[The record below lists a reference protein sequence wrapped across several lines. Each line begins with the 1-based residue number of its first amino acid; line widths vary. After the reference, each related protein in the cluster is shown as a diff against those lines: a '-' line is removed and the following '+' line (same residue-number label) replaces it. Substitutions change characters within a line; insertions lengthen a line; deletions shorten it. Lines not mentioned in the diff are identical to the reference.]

1 MLIGIPKE
9 SLQGETR
16 VAATP
21 DTVGK
26 LLKLGFEVAVQ
37 SNAGALASFDDSA
50 YEKAGAKIG
59 NEKDVWAAD
68 IIFKL
73 NAPTDA
79 EIELMHEGQTLV
91 SFIRP
96 AQNKDLVDKLNA
108 KKVTVMAMD
117 MVPRISRA
125 QSLDALSSTANIS
138 GYRAVIEA
146 AHAFGRFF
154 TGQVTAAGKV
164 PPAKVM
170 VIGAGVA
177 GLAAI
182 GTAHS
187 LGAIVRAFDTR
198 LEVADQIRSMGGD
211 SAFEEAL
218 FLTRFGSSVTLIHRR
233 DSFRASQIMVD
244 RAKANP
250 TITLMTNTVVTSIT
264 GTSSPTQNTGAP
276 IAIPGLTLKRPAVAP
291 ASVSSIAVRNMVT
304 GEESTLDTNAVF
316 VAIGHTP
323 ATDFAAGVVDR
334 DDDGYVVV
342 QGASTVTSAPG
353 IFAAGDC
360 VDRTYRQAISAAGMG
375 CRAALDT
382 QAYLTD

>member
-1 MLIGIPKE
+1 MFHVKHNVIIIGSGPAGYTAAIYLGRAGLNPVMVTGALSPGGQLVNTTEVENFPGFPEGILGPDLMDRMKEQAKRFGTTYIADDVSSIEACESDSVKPTYRVTLSDDSQLEASSLII
-9 SLQGETR
+9 
-16 VAATP
+16 AT
-21 DTVGK
+21 GSSFR
-26 LLKLGFEVAVQ
+26 KLGVPGEQ
-37 SNAGALASFDDSA
+37 
-50 YEKAGAKIG
+50 
-59 NEKDVWAAD
+59 
-68 IIFKL
+68 
-73 NAPTDA
+73 
-79 EIELMHEGQTLV
+79 ELSGHGV
-91 SFIRP
+91 SYCATCDGFFFR
-96 AQNKDLVDKLNA
+96 NK
-108 KKVTVMAMD
+108 
-117 MVPRISRA
+117 P
-125 QSLDALSSTANIS
+125 
-138 GYRAVIEA
+138 
-146 AHAFGRFF
+146 
-154 TGQVTAAGKV
+154 
-164 PPAKVM
+164 
-170 VIGAGVA
+170 
-177 GLAAI
+177 
-182 GTAHS
+182 
-187 LGAIVRAFDTR
+187 IV
-198 LEVADQIRSMGGD
+198 VVGGGD

-276 IAIPGLTLKRPAVAP
+276 T
-291 ASVSSIAVRNMVT
+291 SVSSIAVRNVVT

-375 CRAALDT
+375 CRAALDA

>member
-1 MLIGIPKE
+1 MEQIYDLII
-9 SLQGETR
+9 L
-16 VAATP
+16 
-21 DTVGK
+21 
-26 LLKLGFEVAVQ
+26 
-37 SNAGALASFDDSA
+37 
-50 YEKAGAKIG
+50 
-59 NEKDVWAAD
+59 
-68 IIFKL
+68 
-73 NAPTDA
+73 
-79 EIELMHEGQTLV
+79 
-91 SFIRP
+91 
-96 AQNKDLVDKLNA
+96 
-108 KKVTVMAMD
+108 
-117 MVPRISRA
+117 
-125 QSLDALSSTANIS
+125 
-138 GYRAVIEA
+138 
-146 AHAFGRFF
+146 
-154 TGQVTAAGKV
+154 
-164 PPAKVM
+164 
-170 VIGAGVA
+170 GAGPA
-177 GLAAI
+177 GLAAGLYGARAGLSTLI
-182 GTAHS
+182 LERGAEGGQAAQTDRVENYPGAMLEDETGYTLTARMMEQAQS
-187 LGAIVRAFDTR
+187 FGAQRKTD
-198 LEVADQIRSMGGD
+198 EIRSLELEGEVKTLTGASGEYQARTVILATGASPRKLGCPGEETFAGQGVSYCATCDGFFFRNKPIVVVGGGD

-291 ASVSSIAVRNMVT
+291 ASVSSIAVRNVVT